1 MLSRRK
7 FGKNI
12 LSQLVGI
19 SLASTLGGRAF
30 AQQQSIRIGYQK
42 YGTLALLK
50 DQKIL
55 EKSLDPKGIS
65 VQWALFPAGPP
76 LLQALIAGALDFGSA
91 GDLPPIFA
99 QASSPGSMVYVGHE
113 TPAGASE
120 AIIVPQ
126 NSAITTIKDLQ
137 GKSIAVTRGSDAHWL
152 LLAALKNNGLSLN
165 DVKVSYLLPA
175 AARPAFEGG
184 KVDAWAIWDPYLSG
198 VSSPVRVLA
207 TGEDVQGG
215 TEFYLASKEFYQKSP
230 ELLHEVTNAIAQCD
244 IWMESHKAE
253 VAAILAHS
261 TGLELDVVTRSIAK
275 IHYGY
280 HPITHPVIASQQH
293 IADTFAAAGLL
304 PSAPN
309 VQDAAPEI

>member
-99 QASSPGSMVYVGHE
+99 QASSPGLWYMSGMKH
-113 TPAGASE
+113 
-120 AIIVPQ
+120 Q
-126 NSAITTIKDLQ
+126 
-137 GKSIAVTRGSDAHWL
+137 RGQVRQL
-152 LLAALKNNGLSLN
+152 LCL
-165 DVKVSYLLPA
+165 
-175 AARPAFEGG
+175 R
-184 KVDAWAIWDPYLSG
+184 
-198 VSSPVRVLA
+198 
-207 TGEDVQGG
+207 
-215 TEFYLASKEFYQKSP
+215 
-230 ELLHEVTNAIAQCD
+230 IAQ
-244 IWMESHKAE
+244 SP
-253 VAAILAHS
+253 L
-261 TGLELDVVTRSIAK
+261 
-275 IHYGY
+275 
-280 HPITHPVIASQQH
+280 
-293 IADTFAAAGLL
+293 
-304 PSAPN
+304 
-309 VQDAAPEI
+309 